1 MWIELRSAKCLVE
14 IIQHPKTEHRNQ
26 ESGIGNQE
34 SGIRNQE
41 SGIGNQESGIRNV
54 VLVTLTFY
62 SDRNKSA

>member
-34 SGIRNQE
+34 SEIR
-41 SGIGNQESGIRNV
+41 NQESGIRNV
-54 VLVTLTFY
+54 LLVTLTFY